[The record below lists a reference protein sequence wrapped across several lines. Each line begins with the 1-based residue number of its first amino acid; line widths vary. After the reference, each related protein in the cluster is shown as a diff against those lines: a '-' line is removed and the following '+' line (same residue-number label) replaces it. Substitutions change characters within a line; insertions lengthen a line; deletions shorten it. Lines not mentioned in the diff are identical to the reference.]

1 MQTESDMAG
10 YGPYDQ
16 EQLNAQYSLRHVR
29 PSYETTM
36 IPDWQKRSADYR
48 ERAGGR
54 YDLAYGSGER
64 DKADFFPARH
74 PNGGLVVYIHGGYWQ
89 RGDKSMYSFIA
100 EPYNDAGYAVV
111 SINYTL
117 CPGAKMEQ
125 IPPQC
130 RRALAWIW
138 HNLSQFG
145 ASKDKFYLLGHSA
158 GAHLSAWMMATDW
171 PAHDAALPSDMIK
184 AAAPISGL
192 FDFEPIRHTA
202 ENRGI
207 GVNEGFGLNIE
218 TQAEAQAISL
228 VDHRPATDAPQF
240 MAWGLKE
247 SDEFIRQNEEHFAR
261 LRATGTRVEAMRV
274 PERDHF
280 DLVDDVGDKNGEVVA
295 RILTLFDG

>member
-1 MQTESDMAG
+1 MAG

-36 IPDWQKRSADYR
+36 IPGWQERSADYR

-54 YDLAYGSGER
+54 YDLAYGAGER
-64 DKADFFPARH
+64 DKADFFPAHH

-111 SINYTL
+111 TINYML
-117 CPGAKMEQ
+117 CPAVKMER

-130 RRALAWIW
+130 RRALAWTW
-138 HNLSQFG
+138 HNLSKFG
-145 ASKDKFYLLGHSA
+145 ASKDKLCLLGHSA

-171 PAHDAALPSDMIK
+171 PAHDSALPRDMIK

-207 GVNEGFGLNIE
+207 GVNDGFGLNIE

-228 VDHRPATDAPQF
+228 IDHPPATDAPQF

-261 LRATGTRVEAMRV
+261 LRATGTPVEAMRV

-280 DLVDDVGDKNGEVVA
+280 DLVDEIGERDGEVVSRVLA
-295 RILTLFDG
+295 LFDG